1 MSFGRGNNMLTIC
14 LITQG
19 RDEVQEFIESA
30 RLFSELEYINFLVI
44 DNGAP
49 EKVSKILR
57 NWALTQAK
65 ITLLVRKENSFNFN
79 ELWPVIKEHSS
90 EWVIFPGDDDRLLVE
105 GFVAWKSIVE
115 QDKDLEVVAMSAR
128 IIDFQGKE
136 TGEIVSPEFS
146 VTGGK
151 VVNLAQAL
159 HSPPFFWPT
168 LFIKK
173 SSVEGPFPNSRFLLD
188 WWIGLSLV
196 VNHNVSSSKI
206 CTLEYRRHP
215 LQVSNL
221 ASLNQKFFEGVYWID
236 EFLASP
242 IFHSWIKS
250 RDESSLRIFW
260 ETVFNNPP
268 LYGDGELSGLLLFNL
283 AKIVIL
289 NSPSP
294 ELKNQ
299 VLADVSLVFG
309 SLQHDASLCELIGN
323 TSESHFG
330 NLKIS
335 NENFVCPILSPLL
348 HAFQGSDSSLV
359 IAVSCEHDS
368 SRVDS
373 VYIECSRFIGRT
385 ENQQLDL
392 LVRDISTHQERE
404 GLLVFK
410 VSPRERSLVLW
421 FRRYKPW
428 IPGRLLMRLRSRT

>member
-1 MSFGRGNNMLTIC
+1 MLTIC
-14 LITQG
+14 LVTQG

-30 RLFSELEYINFLVI
+30 KLFSELEYISFLVI

-49 EKVSKILR
+49 EKVGTILR
-57 NWALTQAK
+57 NWSITQART
-65 ITLLVRKENSFNFN
+65 TLLVRNENSFHFN
-79 ELWPVIKEHSS
+79 ELWPIIKEHSS

-115 QDKDLEVVAMSAR
+115 RDKDLEVVAMSAR

-146 VTGGK
+146 ITDGK
-151 VVNLAQAL
+151 DVSLARAL

-173 SSVEGPFPNSRFLLD
+173 SSVNGPFPNTRFILD

-206 CTLEYRRHP
+206 CSLEYRRHP

-236 EFLASP
+236 EFFSSP
-242 IFHSWIKS
+242 TFLSWIKS

-260 ETVFNNPP
+260 KTVFNNPP
-268 LYGDGELSGLLLFNL
+268 LYGDGDLSGLLLFNL
-283 AKIVIL
+283 AKIVISI
-289 NSPSP
+289 SPSQ

-309 SLQHDASLCELIGN
+309 SLQHDASLCEIIDN

-335 NENFVCPILSPLL
+335 NKNLACPIISPLL
-348 HAFQGSDSSLV
+348 HAFQGSDSSLA
-359 IAVSCEHDS
+359 IAVSCDHDS
-368 SRVDS
+368 NRADG
-373 VYIECSRFIGRT
+373 VYIECANYLGRT

-392 LVRDISTHQERE
+392 LVRDISATLESN

-410 VSPRERSLVLW
+410 ISPRERTLVLW
-421 FRRYKPW
+421 FRRNKPW
-428 IPGRLLMRLRSRT
+428 IPGRILMRLRSRK